1 MKKKIKRIIMSMG
14 LLERKGND
22 TKGIGVGIPLISH
35 T

>member
-1 MKKKIKRIIMSMG
+1 MSMG

-35 T
+35 TWGDG